1 MPVCVREREELSA
14 VKKVILLLLV
24 VFLGFWMF
32 TDPQGLAAT
41 AREGGGGAWDGLVS
55 VFEATIRFL
64 GALF

>member
-1 MPVCVREREELSA
+1 M
-14 VKKVILLLLV
+14 KKVILLLLV

-41 AREGGGGAWDGLVS
+41 AREGGGGAWDALVS
-55 VFEATIRFL
+55 IFEATIRFL